1 MKKKSFLTPIIGAII
16 VLGFTVYCPVNAQ
29 QREVRNAKGILEYTI
44 EKDGTIR
51 LPDGRV
57 RGKVTKDQLEIRDSK
72 GRIVLREQNDRIVD
86 NTGKTKYRV
95 TPSTITDAKGRMVAT
110 RDSTEIRVNS
120 RLKYRIE

>member
-1 MKKKSFLTPIIGAII
+1 MKQGVLFSI
-16 VLGFTVYCPVNAQ
+16 VLGFYILVCSGAASAQ
-29 QREVRNAKGILEYTI
+29 KPKEVRNAKGNLEYTI